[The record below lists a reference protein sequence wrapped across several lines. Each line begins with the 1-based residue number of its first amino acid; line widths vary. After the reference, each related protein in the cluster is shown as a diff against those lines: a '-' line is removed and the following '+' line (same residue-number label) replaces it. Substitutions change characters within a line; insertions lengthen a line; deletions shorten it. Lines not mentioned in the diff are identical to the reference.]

1 MEATKQS
8 QQNSERDTHTGQV
21 RLNKDIF
28 AMMDT
33 AIREPPAFLIISRR
47 LPDLYSSIVTG

>member
-8 QQNSERDTHTGQV
+8 KQNSERGTHTGQV

-28 AMMDT
+28 AMLDT

>member
-8 QQNSERDTHTGQV
+8 KQNIERDNHTGQV

-28 AMMDT
+28 AMTDT
-33 AIREPPAFLIISRR
+33 AIREPPSFLIISRR

>member
-1 MEATKQS
+1 MEVTKQS
-8 QQNSERDTHTGQV
+8 KQNSERDTNTGQV

-33 AIREPPAFLIISRR
+33 AIREPPAFLIISWR